1 MGLTPA
7 GAPHVL
13 VDIAEVGLMG
23 RSQSINVQGLMGR
36 SHSSNVHGLYLAQGD
51 GHYSQI
57 THTHTS
63 TQSNTHEC
71 ILAHTALIP
80 ANGHSFS
87 LCLFMQVHEAS
98 A

>member
-36 SHSSNVHGLYLAQGD
+36 SHSINVHGLYLAQ
-51 GHYSQI
+51 
-57 THTHTS
+57 
-63 TQSNTHEC
+63 
-71 ILAHTALIP
+71 
-80 ANGHSFS
+80 
-87 LCLFMQVHEAS
+87 
-98 A
+98 